1 MVTLVGWVTILVG
14 LFRMFAPEV
23 QQASQNAPTAIISAS
38 LVGAIG
44 LFLTFKAGSRQYSE

>member
-1 MVTLVGWVTILVG
+1 MITLVGWFAILVG

-23 QQASQNAPTAIISAS
+23 QQASQNAPTIIISAS

-44 LFLTFKAGSRQYSE
+44 LLLTFKAGSKQDSE